1 MSESNLYFYLSNIIN
16 IHLFINTDQSRNN
29 TKDSDRLSLRA
40 SVFDVLE
47 KTLQVRRNLQNN
59 HIHTRNS
66 IKYILEKCLI
76 FLET

>member
-1 MSESNLYFYLSNIIN
+1 MSKTNLYFEWSNIIN
-16 IHLFINTDQSRNN
+16 IHLFINTDQSRNS

-47 KTLQVRRNLQNN
+47 KTLQVCRNLQNN
-59 HIHTRNS
+59 HIHTISS
-66 IKYILEKCLI
+66 IKYILTKFLI